1 MTVNR
6 TTSPGTIT
14 PTAPLST
21 PTSPSPSKAIP
32 TGAGVPLSGTAASYA
47 SLNAVLDGG
56 SVFKNVSST
65 TTPTAL
71 STIERGSRGPQ
82 VTELKTLLRDAGYY
96 TGAINDQMGAMGI
109 EALKKAKLDL
119 KLTGPVDVAGA
130 TTIGALK
137 KAVAARRAA
146 PASLTTERNHQFTLN
161 ELTPTINA
169 YAQKYHVDPKLL
181 AGIIKQE
188 STYKNHIVHD
198 DGTGHGL
205 IGLDDNGLKGDFEK
219 WSGLRVGSGAD
230 AVSIPPEKQI
240 EFLAKTISELST
252 QYYGGDQMAAAREWH
267 AGAGGVNKADGLDY
281 EQLVR
286 GHLAESDIVNMGTTT
301 APTSSTPAPTPA
313 PSTTPSTSSGG
324 RIVGRGDTG
333 ADVEALQQQLVK
345 AGANIAV
352 DGDFGPETEAA
363 VRAFQAQKGL
373 SDDGTVGDQTRA
385 ALGGT
390 TTTTP
395 TTAGKPFDVR
405 AGSTGPQ
412 VTELKQALKDAGF
425 YNGVVNDQ
433 MGADGLAALKKAKE
447 TLKLGGDPGVAGN
460 TTLAALKQAAS
471 SRTGAAVGNV
481 NTQDP
486 TLQKLANGSLQPGPT
501 GYCVS
506 ATLDNMQRLGVPQPA
521 ATGDDHGNNPR
532 GAMVQ
537 MMRNYGWKSL
547 NVPGVTTQTITGA
560 YGSVQANV
568 IPAAEYERLAKAGQ
582 IPSGA
587 VVFQTR
593 HPTWNMTSENSHGFD
608 MGIARDGGRT
618 TFNYADMGGPMV
630 YGANTQS
637 VVVLVPGTSVK

>member
-1 MTVNR
+1 MSVNR
-6 TTSPGTIT
+6 TGSSSPST
-14 PTAPLST
+14 PLT
-21 PTSPSPSKAIP
+21 PTSPITPAAPKSIAS
-32 TGAGVPLSGTAASYA
+32 GAGVPLSGTAASYA

-56 SVFKNVSST
+56 SVFKNIST
-65 TTPTAL
+65 ATTPTTL
-71 STIERGSRGPQ
+71 STIEAGSRGPQ

-119 KLTGPVDVAGA
+119 KLTGPLEVAGA
-130 TTIGALK
+130 TTIEALK
-137 KAVAARRAA
+137 KAVAARQAA
-146 PASLTTERNHQFTLN
+146 PAALSNERNHQFTLT

-188 STYKNHIVHD
+188 STYQNHIVHD

-230 AVSIPPEKQI
+230 AISIPPAKQI
-240 EFLAKTISELST
+240 EFLAKTISVLST

-267 AGAGGVNKADGLDY
+267 AGAGGVNKADGLEY

-286 GHLAESDIVNMGTTT
+286 GHLAESDIANMGSGTV
-301 APTSSTPAPTPA
+301 PTSSTPAA
-313 PSTTPSTSSGG
+313 TTPPSG

-333 ADVEALQQQLVK
+333 AEVEALQQQLVK
-345 AGANIAV
+345 AGATIAV

-363 VRAFQAQKGL
+363 VRAFQAQRGINA
-373 SDDGTVGDQTRA
+373 DGTVGDQTRT
-385 ALGGT
+385 ALAGT
-390 TTTTP
+390 ATP
-395 TTAGKPFDVR
+395 STKPFDVR

-425 YNGVVNDQ
+425 YSGVVNDK

-471 SRTGAAVGNV
+471 SRSGGTAVGNV
-481 NTQDP
+481 NPRDP
-486 TLQKLANGSLQPGPT
+486 TLLKLANGSLQPGPT

-506 ATLDNMQRLGVPQPA
+506 ATLDNMQRLGVAQPA
-521 ATGDDHGNNPR
+521 ATGEDHGNNPR

-537 MMRNYGWKSL
+537 LMKDFGWKSL
-547 NVPGVTTQTITGA
+547 NVPGATTQTITGA
-560 YGSVQANV
+560 YGSVQASV
-568 IPAAEYERLAKAGQ
+568 IPAAEYERLANAGK

-593 HPTWNMTSENSHGFD
+593 HSTWNTTSENSHGFD

-630 YGANTQS
+630 YGADTQS
-637 VVVLVPGTSVK
+637 VVVLVPGTAVK